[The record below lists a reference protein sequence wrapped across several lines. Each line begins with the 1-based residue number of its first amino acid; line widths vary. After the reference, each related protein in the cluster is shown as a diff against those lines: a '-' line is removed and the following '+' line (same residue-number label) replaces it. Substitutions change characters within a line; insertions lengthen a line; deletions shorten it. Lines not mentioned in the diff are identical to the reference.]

1 MTPLRTGYRAAVRA
15 VRAVRAVV
23 LELGETGATAVLPA
37 FDTRPKRS
45 DDDE

>member
-15 VRAVRAVV
+15 VV
-23 LELGETGATAVLPA
+23 LDLGEAGATAVLPA
-37 FDTRPKRS
+37 FDTRPKKG